1 VFELKDDN
9 TPNSSESNLNIFSIR
24 HLGLVMSS
32 TLKRNLGRIRQVIN
46 VASKHGF
53 LRIIKRIGLKNL
65 VTMKPTK
72 FESVG
77 DEPVR
82 VRKMLEELGPTYVKI
97 GQTLSMRPD
106 LIPPEY
112 VKELSQLY
120 DEAAPIPFD
129 EIKKRVESELGK
141 TLDEVFKSFD
151 EKSIASASMGQVHKA
166 ELLDGTKVV
175 VKVQR
180 PGIREIIDTDIDIVY
195 FFANLAEKNIPSM
208 KTFRPVEVVR
218 ELEEMLHNEINYLL
232 EAKNAERIYMN
243 FQKVPWVKIPKIFPE
258 LCTKRILTMELI
270 EGHRLTK
277 RGLKVKGIENKK
289 IATLIA
295 RAMVK
300 QLFQD
305 GFFQAD
311 PSPGNIFVIDNKS
324 IAFVDFG
331 AMGKISQSRRKQLME
346 MLVGVATN
354 DVDSVLSSLLEM
366 SDIEGEIDKEAL
378 KRDITGLLEYY
389 HEEKPTVYDIEI
401 ADGIIELSRKY
412 DIRLPADFTLL
423 ERALFETES
432 TCRLLDPDFDLLKAS
447 APIIREV
454 TMERIGPKEQIQEFI
469 RNLKKYEKLFK
480 YLPTRIDKILN
491 KLEAGEL
498 TVKMDVRG
506 VTHMETKIGEV
517 FRSLEIGLIVFA
529 LIIALTVIYISEK
542 SMGTSNYLFFLFLI
556 FIGWILVNF
565 FRSIKIKGRS

>member
-1 VFELKDDN
+1 
-9 TPNSSESNLNIFSIR
+9 
-24 HLGLVMSS
+24 
-32 TLKRNLGRIRQVIN
+32 
-46 VASKHGF
+46 
-53 LRIIKRIGLKNL
+53 
-65 VTMKPTK
+65 MKPTQ

-77 DEPVR
+77 DEPER

-97 GQTLSMRPD
+97 GQVLSMRPD

-112 VKELSQLY
+112 VKELAQLY
-120 DEAAPIPFD
+120 DEAAPLPFE

-141 TLDEVFKSFD
+141 NLNEIFKSFV
-151 EKSIASASMGQVHKA
+151 EKPIAAASMGQVHKA
-166 ELLDGTKVV
+166 TLLDGTKVV

-232 EAKNAERIYMN
+232 EAKNAERMYMN
-243 FQKVPWVKIPKIFPE
+243 FQKIPWVKVPKIFPE
-258 LCTKRILTMELI
+258 LCTKRIITMELI

-277 RGLKVKGIENKK
+277 RGLNVKGIDNKK

-311 PSPGNIFVIDNKS
+311 PSPGNIFVVDNDT

-331 AMGKISQSRRKQLME
+331 AMGKVSQSRRKVLME

-354 DVDSVLSSLLEM
+354 DVESVLSSLLEM

-378 KRDITGLLEYY
+378 KRDIAGLLDYY

-401 ADGIIELSRKY
+401 ADNIIELSRKY

-432 TCRLLDPDFDLLKAS
+432 TCRILDPDFDLLKAA

-454 TMERIGPKEQIQEFI
+454 TMEHIGPKERIQELI

-480 YLPTRIDKILN
+480 FLPSRIDKILN

-506 VTHMETKIGEV
+506 ATHLETKIEEV
-517 FRSLEIGLIVFA
+517 FKSMEIGIIAFA
-529 LIIALTVIYISEK
+529 LILALTVIYISER
-542 SMGTSNYLFFLFLI
+542 SMGTNEYIFFLFLVL
-556 FIGWILVNF
+556 IGWLLVNY
-565 FRSIKIKGRS
+565 FRSIGKKGRS

>member
-1 VFELKDDN
+1 
-9 TPNSSESNLNIFSIR
+9 
-24 HLGLVMSS
+24 MS
-32 TLKRNLGRIRQVIN
+32 TLKRNLIRIKQVIN
-46 VASKHGF
+46 AATKHGF
-53 LRIIKRIGLKNL
+53 LRIIKRIGLLNL

-72 FESVG
+72 FEAEG

-112 VKELSQLY
+112 VKEFAQLY
-120 DEAAPIPFD
+120 DSATPEGFD
-129 EIKKRVESELGK
+129 VVKKRVETELGK
-141 TLDEVFKSFD
+141 PINEIFKSFS
-151 EKSIASASMGQVHKA
+151 EAPIAAASMGQVHKA

-195 FFANLAEKNIPSM
+195 WFANLAEKNIPSLR
-208 KTFRPVEVVR
+208 TYQPVEVVR
-218 ELEEMLHNEINYLL
+218 ELEEMLHKEINYLL
-232 EAKNAERIYMN
+232 EAKNAERMYMN
-243 FQKVPWVKIPKIFPE
+243 FQNVPWVKIPKIFPD
-258 LCTKRILTMELI
+258 LSTKRILTMELI

-277 RGLKVKGIENKK
+277 RGLKVEGIDNKK
-289 IATLIA
+289 ISILIA

-311 PSPGNIFVIDNKS
+311 PSPGNIFVIDNDT

-331 AMGKISQSRRKQLME
+331 AMGKISHTKRKSLMD
-346 MLVGVATN
+346 MLVGIALN
-354 DVDSVLSSLLEM
+354 DIDSVLNSLLEI
-366 SDIEGEIDKEAL
+366 SEIEGEIDKQAL
-378 KRDITGLLEYY
+378 RRDIINLLEYY
-389 HEEKPTVYDIEI
+389 HEEKPTVYDLQI
-401 ADGIIELSRKY
+401 ADSIVELSRKY

-432 TCRLLDPDFDLLKAS
+432 TCRILDPDFDLLKAA

-454 TMERIGPKEQIQEFI
+454 TMEKAGPKEQIQDFV
-469 RNLKKYEKLFK
+469 RTLRKYQKLFK
-480 YLPTRIDKILN
+480 YLPTRIDKLL
-491 KLEAGEL
+491 KKVEEGEL

-506 VTHMETKIGEV
+506 ATHLETKLSEMFKRIE
-517 FRSLEIGLIVFA
+517 FGLIIFAMILASTIVYVSTDELNTGTYVFILFII
-529 LIIALTVIYISEK
+529 LIT
-542 SMGTSNYLFFLFLI
+542 
-556 FIGWILVNF
+556 WILVNF
-565 FRSIKIKGRS
+565 FRGIRKES

>member
-1 VFELKDDN
+1 
-9 TPNSSESNLNIFSIR
+9 
-24 HLGLVMSS
+24 
-32 TLKRNLGRIRQVIN
+32 
-46 VASKHGF
+46 
-53 LRIIKRIGLKNL
+53 
-65 VTMKPTK
+65 
-72 FESVG
+72 
-77 DEPVR
+77 
-82 VRKMLEELGPTYVKI
+82 
-97 GQTLSMRPD
+97 
-106 LIPPEY
+106 
-112 VKELSQLY
+112 
-120 DEAAPIPFD
+120 
-129 EIKKRVESELGK
+129 
-141 TLDEVFKSFD
+141 VFKSFD

-166 ELLDGTKVV
+166 VLLDGTKVV

-195 FFANLAEKNIPSM
+195 FFATLAEKNIPSM

-232 EAKNAERIYMN
+232 EAKNAENMYVN

-258 LCTKRILTMELI
+258 LSTKRILTMELI

-277 RGLKVKGIENKK
+277 RGLNVKGIDNKK

-311 PSPGNIFVIDNKS
+311 PSPGNIFVIDNKT

-389 HEEKPTVYDIEI
+389 HEEKPTVYNVEI

-491 KLEAGEL
+491 KL
-498 TVKMDVRG
+498 
-506 VTHMETKIGEV
+506 
-517 FRSLEIGLIVFA
+517 
-529 LIIALTVIYISEK
+529 
-542 SMGTSNYLFFLFLI
+542 
-556 FIGWILVNF
+556 
-565 FRSIKIKGRS
+565 